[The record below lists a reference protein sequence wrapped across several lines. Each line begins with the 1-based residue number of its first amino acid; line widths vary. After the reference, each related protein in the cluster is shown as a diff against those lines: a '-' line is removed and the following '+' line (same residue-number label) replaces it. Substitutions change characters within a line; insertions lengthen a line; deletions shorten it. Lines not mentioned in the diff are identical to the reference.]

1 MGMTAGPSEEPIGAT
16 ILTGFLGSGKT
27 TLLNHILHAP
37 HQMRIAVIV
46 NEFGA
51 VGVDGSVVEG
61 EAQFVELDNGCLCC
75 ALNEDLDKTLRDLAQ
90 RGGFSH
96 VLVETTG
103 MADPLPV
110 AWTFNRP
117 GLSQAFRVDAIVTV
131 VDAANVAKTMAEVDE
146 ARQQVERADVFVL
159 NKLDLVADG
168 GIAAEAL
175 LREHNTV
182 APIVRNDPG
191 SVLWQLLLAQV
202 PSVERPTEEAA
213 LGHHHH
219 HASLDAYAFACEAV
233 LDDAALEDFLFAVPD
248 SVYRIKGLV
257 RTNAEW
263 EWTLVN
269 GVAGRLDIRPWEPT
283 RQVQQAGLVFI
294 GRDLDQ
300 AALRMGCEALVL
312 KASESK

>member
-1 MGMTAGPSEEPIGAT
+1 MDMTASPSEEPIGAT

-51 VGVDGSVVEG
+51 VGVDGSVVSG
-61 EAQFVELDNGCLCC
+61 GAQFVELDNGCLCC
-75 ALNEDLDKTLRDLAQ
+75 ALNEDLDKTLRALAE
-90 RGGFSH
+90 RGGFTH

-117 GLSQAFRVDAIVTV
+117 GLSKAFRVDAIVTV
-131 VDAANVAKTMAEVDE
+131 VDAANVAKTIVEVDE
-146 ARQQVERADVFVL
+146 ARQQIERADVFVL
-159 NKLDLVADG
+159 NKLDIVDDG
-168 GIAAEAL
+168 GAAAEAL

-182 APIVRNDPG
+182 APIVRNDAEG
-191 SVLWQLLLAQV
+191 ALWQLLLAQV
-202 PSVERPTEEAA
+202 PGGRRPTSEDTAH
-213 LGHHHH
+213 GHHH
-219 HASLDAYAFACEAV
+219 HASLDAWAFPCEAV

-263 EWTLVN
+263 EWTLIN
-269 GVAGRLDIRPWEPT
+269 GVAGRLDMRPWEPT
-283 RQVQQAGLVFI
+283 RAVEQAGLVFI
-294 GRDLDQ
+294 GRHLDE
-300 AALRMGCEALVL
+300 AALRAGCEALVI
-312 KASESK
+312 KASE